1 MNTLSIQN
9 LGHITAVAKTASAM
23 AQRTTLK
30 EARAYIEFQTG
41 REWVE
46 CAAVFEQVL
55 KVRTKKEF
63 LSLLCAIE
71 ESHEEAQRL
80 AVIARKARR
89 LVEVAA
95 GKGIALTEEAARGY
109 MAKTGSV
116 ATGLAMAID
125 DIEPAHVEA
134 LKENNRFD
142 WLANRWGLF
151 WEACDNS
158 TRRTMI
164 EDAHA
169 EALEEERQYAS
180 AWVALS
186 SYPAFTYLDNDI
198 RRRRA
203 LDAAHA
209 EALELDSLIVR
220 QAITDNKNEL
230 NKPFEQRNRQY
241 LWENVWS
248 FAYRME
254 RIRAAHTEALK
265 MNQSDSGRKGKA
277 WRTAE
282 AGFQAAAE
290 SGNCYEIKS
299 ELLAALVGELKSQ
312 GTTFEIRSYEY
323 IVVMCA
329 GLRGDFEPER
339 GVIIANTNDR
349 QKTDVVS
356 KRIRKLVAN
365 CQVKQSMFEKVKSMA
380 RRVVSGES
388 LPFSFSGVS
397 GHIEREKNNF
407 VVFWCGQRRYLA
419 TLSDAMREHVITVIS
434 RAGWLSGGGIVRP

>member
-46 CAAVFEQVL
+46 CAAVFERVL

-151 WEACDNS
+151 WGACDNS

-164 EDAHA
+164 E
-169 EALEEERQYAS
+169 
-180 AWVALS
+180 
-186 SYPAFTYLDNDI
+186 
-198 RRRRA
+198 
-203 LDAAHA
+203 AAHA
-209 EALELDSLIVR
+209 EAI
-220 QAITDNKNEL
+220 
-230 NKPFEQRNRQY
+230 
-241 LWENVWS
+241 
-248 FAYRME
+248 
-254 RIRAAHTEALK
+254 RI
-265 MNQSDSGRKGKA
+265 NQSDSGLKGKA

-299 ELLAALVGELKSQ
+299 DLLAALVGELESQ
-312 GTTFEIRSYEY
+312 GITFEVRSYEY

-365 CQVKQSMFEKVKSMA
+365 CQVKQSIFEKVKSMA